1 MLNVYELHC
10 TCICVRF
17 AVNGLAYTTKSLL
30 YILPC
35 TSYSSAPFSLAI
47 ESFTKQPLNFSLSL
61 RSCDLL
67 SLYLIWIYFSRLQC
81 SGIYLIWSEATAFEI
96 LTIPNPN
103 YKHFYSTHTH
113 TAHRIPHTHTNEKSI
128 FFDRRISNSAQ
139 KFPRFHSKTRQITDF
154 QYDCCKR
161 QCRIHAYSYMCM
173 CICVCDPFNI
183 EMTLRFCFSFQRV
196 MKLFGGFY
204 SDLFLV
210 NSNQLNTDGYMPLK
224 WKCL

>member
-1 MLNVYELHC
+1 MWFTFTLFDLNLFFPFAMLWYLSYLKWSDGIWN
-10 TCICVRF
+10 F
-17 AVNGLAYTTKSLL
+17 DNTKSKLQTLL
-30 YILPC
+30 
-35 TSYSSAPFSLAI
+35 
-47 ESFTKQPLNFSLSL
+47 Q
-61 RSCDLL
+61 
-67 SLYLIWIYFSRLQC
+67 
-81 SGIYLIWSEATAFEI
+81 
-96 LTIPNPN
+96 
-103 YKHFYSTHTH
+103 HTHTH